1 MRLGILGGTFDPVH
15 NGHLAFA
22 EAARKA
28 CGLDRVWLMTACVPV
43 YKRNQNVTSEDHRL
57 AMCRLAAETNPYFEA
72 SDLEMKRGGDTYTAD
87 TLREVRAKLD
97 PQDEIFFLVGADV
110 ALTVPKWRES
120 DVVAKLAHIVVAN
133 RPGTTW
139 PCGITSESLDGRF
152 RVTLVDTPPLD
163 ISSTAIRDEIARGHD
178 VYDLAPAAVCDYIV
192 RNNLYR

>member
-28 CGLDRVWLMTACVPV
+28 CGLDRVWLMPACVPV

-57 AMCRLAAETNPYFEA
+57 AMCRLAVETNPYFEA
-72 SDLEMKRGGDTYTAD
+72 SDLELKRGGDTYTAD

-139 PCGITSESLDGRF
+139 PCGITPESLDGRF

-163 ISSTAIRDEIARGHD
+163 ISSTAIRDEIARGRN
-178 VYDLAPAAVCDYIV
+178 VCDLAPAAVCDYIV